1 MENILKRS
9 SFHDIYFHNGKE
21 RSSFV
26 VHEETG
32 SGEGEMVCFDVA
44 PGIQITYNDLNMGSC
59 YRPIIPEHDFLQI
72 DHCLEGCY
80 ECESADGTVT
90 FLGEGDLSVGSLYKG
105 KQAIIG
111 SNIPLKKYKGITV
124 LFEMEK
130 AQKAISENFKQAD
143 INLVKI
149 RDMLCSN
156 GTLLLVKSKREID
169 HIFGELYSVDKRIQS
184 PYFWIKTIELL
195 LFLSLL
201 DGTAMQKPQ
210 HFSEDISQR
219 TQKVYQYIIENPFD
233 VKTIT
238 DLSEEFGIAESSL
251 KRCFKSIAGK
261 SIGTFIKVKRIEAAA
276 EMLKTEPHLNIG
288 EIAYAAGYENQS
300 KFSAAFKSVK
310 GITPQAYRYK
320 YA

>member
-1 MENILKRS
+1 MESVLNRS
-9 SFHDIYFHNGKE
+9 SFHDIYFRDDKDNI
-21 RSSFV
+21 SSV

-72 DHCLEGCY
+72 DHCMEGCY

-105 KQAIIG
+105 KQSIIG
-111 SNIPLKKYKGITV
+111 SNIPLNKYKGITV

-130 AQKAISENFKQAD
+130 AQKVISDNFKQAD

-149 RDMLCSN
+149 RDMLCNN

-233 VKTIT
+233 VKTIA
-238 DLSEEFGIAESSL
+238 DLSEKFGIAESSL

-276 EMLKTEPHLNIG
+276 EMLITEPHLNIG

-300 KFSAAFKSVK
+300 KFSAAFKSVM

>member
-1 MENILKRS
+1 M
-9 SFHDIYFHNGKE
+9 
-21 RSSFV
+21 
-26 VHEETG
+26 
-32 SGEGEMVCFDVA
+32 
-44 PGIQITYNDLNMGSC
+44 
-59 YRPIIPEHDFLQI
+59 
-72 DHCLEGCY
+72 Y
-80 ECESADGTVT
+80 E
-90 FLGEGDLSVGSLYKG
+90 G
-105 KQAIIG
+105 KQTIIG

-124 LFEMEK
+124 LFEIEK
-130 AQKAISENFKQAD
+130 AQKAISENFGQAD
-143 INLVKI
+143 INVKKI
-149 RDMLCSN
+149 RDTLCSN

-210 HFSEDISQR
+210 HFSEDISKR

-233 VKTIT
+233 IKTIA

-276 EMLKTEPHLNIG
+276 EMLITEPHLNIG

-300 KFSAAFKSVK
+300 KFSAAFKSVM